1 MGPICAGEFGALA
14 GLRQRGRVAHEIR
27 RERSPRQ
34 FRQVSMADGERHICR
49 RTAASAV
56 GVEEQRNKEEDDD
69 ADKKEDVDADMP
81 ARSKKEDVDDAG
93 IPARSSETESGL
105 YLRR

>member
-1 MGPICAGEFGALA
+1 MGPICAGEFGTLA

-69 ADKKEDVDADMP
+69 VGVEEQ
-81 ARSKKEDVDDAG
+81 RHKKEDVDDAG